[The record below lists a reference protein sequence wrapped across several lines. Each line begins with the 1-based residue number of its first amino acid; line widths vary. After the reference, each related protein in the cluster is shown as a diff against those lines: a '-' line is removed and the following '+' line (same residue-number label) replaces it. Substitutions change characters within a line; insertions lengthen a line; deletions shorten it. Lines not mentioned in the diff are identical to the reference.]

1 MHTSTRLALLA
12 LLAATAACGAKPQ
25 PEQPL
30 PQQLPPNQPA
40 INADSARQAQEAAE
54 RQRRT
59 ADSLAAAA
67 RDSAARANAA
77 TANAATAAARAE
89 AERMFADQIHFDY
102 DKFDI
107 RPEDQ
112 AILDWKARLLLAN
125 SSMTLRISGHA
136 DDRGSDEYNLAL
148 GNRRAAAAKRYLV
161 NKGVPEGRIVIDSYG
176 EERPLDTAATDAAW
190 ARNRRDEFV
199 LTASP
204 ATWSLP
210 TP

>member
-30 PQQLPPNQPA
+30 PQQQPQTA
-40 INADSARQAQEAAE
+40 INADSARQAREAAE
-54 RQRRT
+54 RQRRL

-67 RDSAARANAA
+67 RDSAMRVNAA
-77 TANAATAAARAE
+77 ASNAVTAVARAE
-89 AERMFADQIHFDY
+89 AERMFADQIHFEY
-102 DKFDI
+102 DKFDV

-125 SSMTLRISGHA
+125 PSMALRISGHA

-148 GNRRAAAAKRYLV
+148 SNRRAGSAKRYLV
-161 NKGVPEGRIVIDSYG
+161 NKGVPDDRIVVDSYG
-176 EERPLDTAATDAAW
+176 EERPLDTAATEEAW

-204 ATWSLP
+204 AIWSLP

>member
-1 MHTSTRLALLA
+1 MHTSSRLLLLSALVLA
-12 LLAATAACGAKPQ
+12 GACGPKPE
-25 PEQPL
+25 PEQPT
-30 PQQLPPNQPA
+30 PQPGTPTQPVA
-40 INADSARQAQEAAE
+40 NADSARRAEEEAA
-54 RQRRT
+54 RRR

-77 TANAATAAARAE
+77 GAAARAE
-89 AERMFADQIHFDY
+89 AERALADQIHFDY
-102 DKFDI
+102 DQADI
-107 RPEDQ
+107 RTEDQ

-125 SSMTLRISGHA
+125 PAMNLRISGHA

-161 NKGVPEGRIVIDSYG
+161 NKGIAESRIVIDSYG
-176 EERPLDTAATDAAW
+176 EERPQDPGATEEAW

-204 ATWSLP
+204 VAWTLP

>member
-12 LLAATAACGAKPQ
+12 LLAVTAACGAKPQ
-25 PEQPL
+25 PEQPQPQTL
-30 PQQLPPNQPA
+30 PTTPA
-40 INADSARQAQEAAE
+40 VNADSARAAQEAAD
-54 RQRRT
+54 RARRT
-59 ADSLAAAA
+59 ADSLAAAQ
-67 RDSAARANAA
+67 RDSIARANAA
-77 TANAATAAARAE
+77 AANSATAAARAE
-89 AERMFADQIHFDY
+89 AERMLANQIHFDY

-107 RPEDQ
+107 RPDDQ
-112 AILDWKARLLLAN
+112 AIIDWKARLLLAN
-125 SSMTLRISGHA
+125 PAMTLRISGHA

-161 NKGVPEGRIVIDSYG
+161 NKGIPEARIVTDSYG
-176 EERPLDTAATDAAW
+176 EERPLDPAETEEAW
-190 ARNRRDEFV
+190 AKNRRDEFV